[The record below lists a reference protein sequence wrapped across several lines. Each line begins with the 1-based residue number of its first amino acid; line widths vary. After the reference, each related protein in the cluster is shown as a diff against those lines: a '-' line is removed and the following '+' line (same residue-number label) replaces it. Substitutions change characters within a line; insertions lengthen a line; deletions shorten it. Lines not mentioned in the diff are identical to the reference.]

1 MITALFLPVVIIFFI
16 SWFLIMA
23 GGLYACYLTLRHT

>member
-16 SWFLIMA
+16 TWTMVVV
-23 GGLYACYLTLRHT
+23 GGVYACYLTLCHT